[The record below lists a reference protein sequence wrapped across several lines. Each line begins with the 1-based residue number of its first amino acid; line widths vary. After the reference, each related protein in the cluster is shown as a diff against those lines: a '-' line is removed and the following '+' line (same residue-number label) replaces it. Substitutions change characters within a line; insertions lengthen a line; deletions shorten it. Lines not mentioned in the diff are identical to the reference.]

1 MWNIF
6 ANDDLSLHVEKK
18 EEENVAKQIKK
29 KKVLEKGNHKNGFTK
44 TGSPGS
50 SFTKYNMKIRE
61 LRKNFR
67 KKYRIVRTQLLKLTK
82 IVKQFPQIANDD
94 IEIEGG
100 LSQEKSSGNNDGE
113 DVTDK
118 VKTDETGEMKE
129 EISKVKGE
137 KMNSVKGEKTESV
150 KGEKTESVK
159 GEKMESVKEDVKG
172 KVKSVMVSAEL
183 VKKLHKIIDKIDVE
197 KLGSKKKIKK
207 KIMYKDEEE
216 PFKNKL
222 LKRNLSNKSFM
233 VPPKNDSY
241 KSNANIMKKKHWKQG
256 LLQPLNDNFKNS
268 NQQNAYEHSR
278 MVYKNNFRNNY
289 NHYEYFQNRKHAQG
303 NFYNDTDDMVVTDF
317 YMHSTINASF
327 SRPNS
332 TKNGKKMVLQNGD
345 ADQGKN
351 VDNGPIPDSGATAA
365 ATSNFSQHN
374 SYNQGRG
381 YGNGYNHGHG
391 NYSYDHN
398 RDHGNNY
405 GYDHNR
411 DHGNNYSY
419 DHNHDHGNNYN
430 YDHNHDHGNNYNYDH
445 NHDHINNQGYIH
457 GYNNCEQSYDTNYE
471 QNYDN
476 NYGNSYCQG
485 YDQNYGYSYSQ
496 YYHQNYGYIHNY
508 SGNHSYGHNGHNNHY
523 SHYSYHGHQGQQ
535 GHYDPLRRGTEWTWT
550 QNQNQNQDKGTKGGN
565 YKNESYTNN
574 YNSFLPSYSPQQ
586 YVGNATDGFHSSEK
600 MASLERKKT
609 FHLYNK
615 KKVNKFVKDEKIR
628 GLLRTAA
635 NEHELLKAIN
645 FAKNAG
651 LHFEATLGDKK
662 LNKLKL
668 ED

>member
-29 KKVLEKGNHKNGFTK
+29 KKVLEKGNYKNGFTK

-61 LRKNFR
+61 LRKKFR

-82 IVKQFPQIANDD
+82 IVRQFPQIENDD

-100 LSQEKSSGNNDGE
+100 LSQEKSSGNNDVGE
-113 DVTDK
+113 PTDK
-118 VKTDETGEMKE
+118 VKTDETGKMKE
-129 EISKVKGE
+129 EELSKVKVE
-137 KMNSVKGEKTESV
+137 KMDN
-150 KGEKTESVK
+150 
-159 GEKMESVKEDVKG
+159 VKEDVKG

-197 KLGSKKKIKK
+197 KLASKKKIKK

-256 LLQPLNDNFKNS
+256 LLQPSNDNFKSS

-278 MVYKNNFRNNY
+278 MVYRNNFRNNC

-303 NFYNDTDDMVVTDF
+303 NFYNDTDDMIITDF

-332 TKNGKKMVLQNGD
+332 TKNGKKMLLQNSD

-351 VDNGPIPDSGATAA
+351 VDNGAIPDSGVTAT

-374 SYNQGRG
+374 SYNQGCV

-391 NYSYDHN
+391 N
-398 RDHGNNY
+398 
-405 GYDHNR
+405 
-411 DHGNNYSY
+411 
-419 DHNHDHGNNYN
+419 N
-430 YDHNHDHGNNYNYDH
+430 YDRNY
-445 NHDHINNQGYIH
+445 DHINNHGYIQGYS
-457 GYNNCEQSYDTNYE
+457 NCEQSYDINYE

-476 NYGNSYCQG
+476 NYGNSYCQS
-485 YDQNYGYSYSQ
+485 YDQNYGYSYSHG
-496 YYHQNYGYIHNY
+496 YHQNYGYIHNY

-523 SHYSYHGHQGQQ
+523 SNYSHHRHQGQQ
-535 GHYDPLRRGTEWTWT
+535 GHYDPLRRGTEWTWA
-550 QNQNQNQDKGTKGGN
+550 QNQDKGTKDGN

-574 YNSFLPSYSPQQ
+574 YNSLLSSYSPQN
-586 YVGNATDGFHSSEK
+586 VGNTTDGFHSLEK
-600 MASLERKKT
+600 MASLERKKN
-609 FHLYNK
+609 FHLYNR